1 MKLTGSELT
10 SQVKS
15 NLKQGLGLSACA
27 VKAGYSSPGP
37 NGNQIPAASTF
48 MKELLKAEG
57 YEFPTTGRGGRSSGD
72 TVNVMGN
79 SSVMLSPSRCKSANI
94 HPGDELEIVL
104 NPTDRSFVIRKVVK
118 EKPSEPKMD
127 W

>member
-1 MKLTGSELT
+1 MKLTGSELAT
-10 SQVKS
+10 QVKA

-27 VKAGYSSPGP
+27 VQAGYSSPGP
-37 NGNQIPAASTF
+37 NGNPIPAASTF

-57 YEFPTTGRGGRSSGD
+57 YEFPTSGRGGRSSGD

-79 SSVMLSPSRCKSANI
+79 NTVMLSPSRCKQANI
-94 HPGDELEIVL
+94 LPGDEIEIIF
-104 NPTDRSFVIRKVVK
+104 NQTDRSYVLRKK
-118 EKPSEPKMD
+118 EKPDTVKPQE